1 MKKRTETLE
10 IFKKK
15 RLVKSSK
22 IKVVIICAVI
32 FAVILTLVSAF
43 VIQNPSQKGIVIG
56 EPIRADAVTIY
67 QNGFTFVTFTETIVT
82 EEGGNTI
89 LLYLPSGLL
98 FETLRIDGL
107 DVVDIRCI
115 STTEEYLFEEG
126 DSIIVH
132 TQDETYAGIFI
143 EWGYHGL
150 ALYYDNKTLVINTD
164 EIKTI
169 ELVKPVPQQKP
180 GELLVTINTISTYGE
195 KNVTVSY
202 LMSGPSWKA
211 THFLDLDTGNLECW
225 VEVENPQAWQNV
237 TLTTVVGG
245 PHVIYRGGFSPYYT
259 GYAYEVNAL
268 DYASNIGW
276 ASAEVEEYHEY
287 TIDKKISFN
296 KAETV
301 RIPLFSGVIPIYQ
314 EYFWL
319 GGKVENR
326 YYLNNTLSEPLPNGI
341 IECYRANKW
350 VGEDNLRYTPKG
362 DESSI
367 IVSYAY
373 DVKVESKTI
382 SEEHTYSKDTY
393 TKQVIIENFKNVSIT
408 IKIEQSLPY
417 KANLLSSTPTANL
430 EGKTVSW
437 KVDVDANG
445 SLVITYN
452 YEVVWH

>member
-1 MKKRTETLE
+1 MIRKKRMETLR

-15 RLVKSSK
+15 IFGQKVKAVT
-22 IKVVIICAVI
+22 ICTVV
-32 FAVILTLVSAF
+32 FAVMLTLVSAF
-43 VIQNPSQKGIVIG
+43 VVQNTPKKAIVLG

-67 QNGFTFVTFTETIVT
+67 QNGFTFVTFTETIST
-82 EEGGNTI
+82 EEGENTI

-115 STTEEYLFEEG
+115 SAPEEYLFEEG

-132 TQDETYAGIFI
+132 TQDETYAGTFI

-150 ALYYDNKTLVINTD
+150 ALYCDNKTLVINTD

-195 KNVTVSY
+195 KNITVSY
-202 LMSGPSWKA
+202 LMKGPSWKA
-211 THFLDLDTGNLECW
+211 THFLDLDTGDLECW
-225 VEVENPQAWQNV
+225 AQVENPQGWQNV

-245 PHVIYRGGFSPYYT
+245 PHVVYRGGFSPYYT

-268 DYASNIGW
+268 SCSSDTTW
-276 ASAEVEEYHEY
+276 TPAEVEEYHEY
-287 TIDKKISFN
+287 TLDKKISFN
-296 KAETV
+296 KGETV

-314 EYFWL
+314 EYFWS

-341 IECYRANKW
+341 IGCYRGNKW
-350 VGEDNLRYTPKG
+350 VGEDNLKYTPKG
-362 DESSI
+362 DETSI

-373 DVKVESKTI
+373 DVKAESKTI

-393 TKQVIIENFKNVSIT
+393 TIQMTIENFKNASIT
-408 IKIEQSLPY
+408 IKIERILPY

-430 EGKTVSW
+430 EGRTLSW
-437 KVDVDANG
+437 KVDVDGNG
-445 SLVITYN
+445 SFVITYT
-452 YEVVWH
+452 YEDW